1 MGWKRKAGFGVLAV
15 LALGAAGFFT
25 LAPGIVENGLNATLP
40 GAPEPSD
47 RALALHK
54 TLVIGDWH
62 SDALLWD
69 RDLTKRSSRGHVDL
83 PRLREGNVALQVFTT
98 VTKSPSGLNYE
109 HNSAEAADDITLLFL
124 AQARPPRTWT
134 NLTERALHQAA
145 QLQAISNNAPDQ
157 LRIIRTRSQLAQLL
171 ADRSAGAPVVGG
183 LLGAEGGH
191 ALAGKMENYDRLYEA
206 GFRLIGLTHFFDNE
220 LGGSLHGETGT
231 EGAGLTDFGRE
242 VVARLIA
249 DHIVI
254 DLAHASPAMAREVLA
269 TPGARP
275 IVSHTGVHGHCR
287 TQRNFTDDILKEVAA
302 KGGVVGIGFWDEVNC
317 ANTVAAIGD
326 SILAAIALVGDDH
339 VSLGSDFDG
348 AVTTPIDSSQLASLT
363 QVLIDK
369 GLSEASISKVMGGN
383 MMRYLAEVLPE
394 DSKS

>member
-1 MGWKRKAGFGVLAV
+1 MIGLAGV
-15 LALGAAGFFT
+15 LALGAAGVFT
-25 LAPGIVENGLNATLP
+25 LAPGIVENGQNGTLP
-40 GAPEPSD
+40 GAPQPSE

-69 RDLTKRSSRGHVDL
+69 RDLRQRSTRGHVDL

-109 HNSAEAADDITLLFL
+109 QNSAEAADDITLLFL
-124 AQARPPRTWT
+124 AQARPPRTWFD
-134 NLTERALHQAA
+134 LTERALHQAA
-145 QLQAISNNAPDQ
+145 QLTATADAAPDE
-157 LRIIRTRSQLAQLL
+157 LRIIRSKADLAGLL
-171 ADRSAGAPVVGG
+171 ADRAAGAAAVGG

-191 ALAGKMENYDRLYEA
+191 AFAGRIENYERMRDA

-220 LGGSLHGETGT
+220 LGGSLHGEAGT
-231 EGAGLTDFGRE
+231 EGTGLSDFGRE
-242 VVARLIA
+242 VVARMIS
-249 DHIVI
+249 DHMVI

-287 TQRNFTDDILKEVAA
+287 TQRNFTDDILRDVAA
-302 KGGVVGIGFWDEVNC
+302 KGGLVGIGFWDEVNC
-317 ANTVAAIGD
+317 ANTVAAIAD
-326 SILAAIALVGDDH
+326 SILAAIALVGEDH

-348 AVTTPIDSSQLASLT
+348 AVTTPLDASQLASLT
-363 QVLIDK
+363 HVLIDK
-369 GLSEASISKVMGGN
+369 GLSDATIAKVMGGN
-383 MMRYLAEVLPE
+383 MMRYLGDVLP
-394 DSKS
+394 